1 MTIEQMLKL
10 IDAGFTKDE
19 ILKMATPAAPKEP
32 KKLEAPAAPT
42 EPEKLEAPA
51 SGPADDPAAIESE
64 VDYLRKMVQ
73 ELQKLNLAYASGVAP
88 AAHTESIDDIMTTLL
103 NGKAPAEK

>member
-19 ILKMATPAAPKEP
+19 ILKMATPAAPATPE
-32 KKLEAPAAPT
+32 T
-42 EPEKLEAPA
+42 PEKLEAPA
-51 SGPADDPAAIESE
+51 SGPADDPATRESE

-103 NGKAPAEK
+103 NGKAPAK

>member
-19 ILKMATPAAPKEP
+19 ILKMATPAAP
-32 KKLEAPAAPT
+32 AATPAAPA

-51 SGPADDPAAIESE
+51 SGPADDPAARDTE

-103 NGKAPAEK
+103 NGKAPAK